1 MVLKR
6 LKRKENNME
15 PDRALSQ
22 MLRLK
27 KYKEHKMNARLN
39 KQLVYLRKHGTGC

>member
-27 KYKEHKMNARLN
+27 MKKHKTNARLN
-39 KQLVYLRKHGTGC
+39 KELVYLRKHGTGC

>member
-15 PDRALSQ
+15 PDRALSR

-27 KYKEHKMNARLN
+27 KMKRTQNE
-39 KQLVYLRKHGTGC
+39 C